1 MLLRQTAAPVKTLV
15 YVLPFLFIC
24 IVLVGRDV
32 VDPGFFFKRLFCV
45 LSILVLPKLSLYF
58 LACYL
63 SFFTPLISEN
73 KLYKIGVFNLCC
85 DSNKRTVLKSCVTSC
100 AFKRRLNQE
109 HSFIHLFFPSSIP
122 PSTPPIPLAYLHPF
136 IYSPEQDDTRTS
148 EKTKRLSKPVGGG
161 TWLLFRYRGAAGGLK
176 P

>member
-1 MLLRQTAAPVKTLV
+1 MLLRQMVAPVKGWCMSC
-15 YVLPFLFIC
+15 LFFVIC
-24 IVLVGRDV
+24 IVLVCRDV

-85 DSNKRTVLKSCVTSC
+85 DSNKRTVLKKLCYIVCVQAEIKPKTI
-100 AFKRRLNQE
+100 
-109 HSFIHLFFPSSIP
+109 IHPSLSPSLPPSLPQASIP
-122 PSTPPIPLAYLHPF
+122 PSST
-136 IYSPEQDDTRTS
+136 
-148 EKTKRLSKPVGGG
+148 
-161 TWLLFRYRGAAGGLK
+161 
-176 P
+176 